1 MARELS
7 LDIEVA
13 LPPVGAEVL
22 GDVHRARAGG
32 AGDFGDLTRG
42 IAPAQ
47 L

>member
-1 MARELS
+1 MVRELS

-13 LPPVGAEVL
+13 LPPVGGEVL
-22 GDVHRARAGG
+22 GDVHRARVRG
-32 AGDFGDLTRG
+32 AGDFSDLTHG